1 MQSRVLHTKNNGK
14 TDVRHIGVFLGQEE
28 SEALNR
34 HYSSQPPLRVE
45 CKYFTHAIAKVGF
58 PQFESEQ
65 ECASNKA
72 KVDVFK

>member
-1 MQSRVLHTKNNGK
+1 MQSRVLHTKSNRK
-14 TDVRHIGVFLGQEE
+14 TDVRHSVFLGQEE
-28 SEALNR
+28 GEALNR
-34 HYSSQPPLRVE
+34 HYSSQPPLREE
-45 CKYFTHAIAKVGF
+45 CKYFTYAIAKVGF